1 MQIKIDGTTGKIGLF
16 IANSSDSRVS
26 GASDTAISTGTW
38 SHIVAVFDG
47 TKSISN
53 GKNGRIRIF
62 INGVESSFTYDN
74 TAYTGTTIPAI
85 SSSVPIRLG
94 IVTFGGGANTYHDGK
109 IDQLRLYK
117 GALDEYQ
124 VNELY
129 NETAAQ
135 NDDLTLGAPPETIIS
150 ANANAGFSIV
160 KYKGDGLAGKQV
172 PHGLSAAPQMII
184 VKRLESPNDNW
195 AVYNETIGNT
205 KRLALDESGAAASN
219 RLEWNS
225 TTPSATTFTL
235 GNHSAVNTNS
245 SYIAYCFHSVS
256 NYSKIGSYSGTG
268 SAGNAQNIG
277 FQPDFVLG
285 KSYDNPEDW
294 FIVDSV
300 RGGNKYLRPN
310 LSNAESTAGASI
322 TFTSTG
328 FQFTGGSFNNSGMNF
343 IYMAIKIN

>member
-1 MQIKIDGTTGKIGLF
+1 MYGDGSLLLLTKY
-16 IANSSDSRVS
+16 S
-26 GASDTAISTGTW
+26 GTFKSNLTSTGLITENTW
-38 SHIVAVFDG
+38 HHIVFNFTPTDTKAYVDG
-47 TKSISN
+47 VNVGTFPTYDSIS
-53 GKNGRIRIF
+53 
-62 INGVESSFTYDN
+62 FTSKAFGTDRGN
-74 TAYTGTTIPAI
+74 PNLTA
-85 SSSVPIRLG
+85 
-94 IVTFGGGANTYHDGK
+94 D
-109 IDQLRLYK
+109 IDQLRFYDAALTQENVTALY
-117 GALDEYQ
+117 E
-124 VNELY
+124 
-129 NETAAQ
+129 ETAAD
-135 NDDLTLGAPPETIIS
+135 NDDLTLGAPGEIIIS

-160 KYKGDGLAGKQV
+160 KYEGDSLAGKQV

-256 NYSKIGSYSGTG
+256 GYSKIGSYAGTG